1 MPSHTGIKRIFFDVG
16 GVCLT
21 NGWDEAAREKA
32 ARHFSIDLNETEDR
46 HERIFEKFEKG
57 LISRNEYLDQVYFFR
72 ERSFSRE
79 TFTSFMESQS
89 IPFDTTFTLLDK
101 LKKNGRYILS
111 TINNE
116 SLELN
121 LHRIKTCKLA
131 AYFSTFFSSCFL
143 HLRKPEA
150 EIFQKV
156 LQMTQAI
163 PEECLFIDD
172 REENIEQAAKQGFQV
187 LHAKDIEKLG
197 SQLTKKLKENEK
209 I

>member
-1 MPSHTGIKRIFFDVG
+1 MPAVVKRIFFDVG

-32 ARHFSIDLNETEDR
+32 ARHYSIDLNETEDR

-57 LISRNEYLDQVYFFR
+57 LISRNDYLDQTYFFK
-72 ERSFSRE
+72 ERSFSKENFIR
-79 TFTSFMESQS
+79 FMEGRSVS
-89 IPFDTTFTLLDK
+89 FNTTFSILER
-101 LKKNGRYILS
+101 LKKENRYVLS

-121 LHRIKTCKLA
+121 LYRIRTYKLNT
-131 AYFSTFFSSCFL
+131 YFSTFFSSCFL
-143 HLRKPEA
+143 NLRKPEA
-150 EIFQKV
+150 EIYNKV

-187 LHAKDIEKLG
+187 IHAKEINKLD
-197 SQLTKKLKENEK
+197 SQLNKILK
-209 I
+209 

>member
-1 MPSHTGIKRIFFDVG
+1 MPNGIKRIFFDVG

-21 NGWDEAAREKA
+21 NGWDEAARKKA
-32 ARHFSIDLNETEDR
+32 ARHFSIDLDETEEK

-79 TFTSFMESQS
+79 DFIRFMEGQS
-89 IPFDTTFTLLDK
+89 VSFNTTLSILER
-101 LKKNGRYILS
+101 LKKENRYVLS

-121 LHRIKTCKLA
+121 LYRIRNYKLN

-150 EIFQKV
+150 EIFKKV

-187 LHAKDIEKLG
+187 LHAKDIEKLDA
-197 SQLTKKLKENEK
+197 QLTKKIKDNGK

>member
-1 MPSHTGIKRIFFDVG
+1 MPNGIKRIFFDVG

-32 ARHFSIDLNETEDR
+32 ARHFSIDPDETEER
-46 HERIFEKFEKG
+46 HEQIFEKFEKG
-57 LISRNEYLDQVYFFR
+57 LISRNDYLDQAYFFK
-72 ERSFSRE
+72 ERSFSKEDFIR
-79 TFTSFMESQS
+79 FMEGRSVPINS
-89 IPFDTTFTLLDK
+89 TFSVLEK
-101 LKKNGRYILS
+101 LKKENRYELS

-121 LHRIKTCKLA
+121 LYRIRNFKLNT
-131 AYFSTFFSSCFL
+131 YFSTFFSSCFL

-150 EIFQKV
+150 EIFKKV

-187 LHAKDIEKLG
+187 IYANEINKLD
-197 SQLTKKLKENEK
+197 SLLNKILK
-209 I
+209 